1 MFTFSILI
9 ICLLL
14 IAGNAFFVAMEL
26 SLIRVRSSR
35 MELLSRKGD
44 LRAIQVQE
52 MLRRLDDY
60 MAAFQLG
67 ITVISLA
74 LGWIGEPA
82 LALWLERHLSGLGV
96 FLPAHLIHVL
106 ALAVGLSL
114 LSMIQIVL
122 GELVPRAVGI
132 QRAEV
137 ISLWGAYPLR
147 AYARAIRPLVALMSG
162 LSKAVLKLVGMKPAA
177 ESESTLSEDEMR
189 VLLGENQEKGS
200 FPLERLLLLENL
212 FDLGK
217 ALVADA
223 MVPAEKIAFLSVDKS
238 WAENMEIVRLRR
250 FSRYPLCFGGLDK
263 VLGLVH
269 IKDLVLKAAT
279 PPAPEPDLRQI
290 RRDLAE
296 VSEGESLEKLVK
308 TFPDKGI
315 HMAVVKDGQGRVT
328 GLITLE
334 DILEELVGEI
344 NDEFD
349 LPQAWSLADLVV
361 GPAVAVGLQA
371 SDRKAAVATLLS
383 RLKAAV
389 PELNE
394 EEILKAVMDREAKLS
409 SAVGRGAAVPHARL
423 ANLPRPFIAVG
434 RFAKPV
440 PGPSPD
446 NVPVRLVFLILTPV
460 STPIVQLK
468 ILSRIAALLTNE
480 NLRRKLLRAKT
491 GEALLETLRT
501 ADTLLAV

>member
-35 MELLSRKGD
+35 MELLARKGD

-82 LALWLERHLSGLGV
+82 LAIWLERHLSGLGV
-96 FLPAHLIHVL
+96 FLPGHLVHIL

-122 GELVPRAVGI
+122 GELVPRAIGI
-132 QRAEV
+132 QRAEA
-137 ISLWGAYPLR
+137 ISLWGSYPMR

-162 LSKAVLKLVGMKPAA
+162 LSKAVLKLVGLKPAA

-223 MVPAEKIAFLSVDKS
+223 MVPVEKIAFLSVDKS

-250 FSRYPLCFGGLDK
+250 FSRYPLCAGGLDS
-263 VLGLVH
+263 VLGMVH
-269 IKDLVLKAAT
+269 IKDLVLKVA
-279 PPAPEPDLRQI
+279 APEPDLRQI

-296 VSEGESLEKLVK
+296 VPEGESLEKLVK

-315 HMAVVKDGQGRVT
+315 HMAVVKNAQGRVT

-349 LPQAWSLADLVV
+349 LPQAWNLADLVV

-371 SDRKAAVATLLS
+371 SDRKAAVVTLLS

-389 PELNE
+389 PELDE
-394 EEILKAVMDREAKLS
+394 GEVLKAVMDREAKLS

-423 ANLPRPFIAVG
+423 VSLSRPFIAVG

-468 ILSRIAALLTNE
+468 VLSRIAALLTNE

>member
-1 MFTFSILI
+1 MFTLSLACIV
-9 ICLLL
+9 L

-26 SLIRVRSSR
+26 SLIRVRSTR
-35 MELLSRKGD
+35 IELLARKGD
-44 LRAIQVQE
+44 LRAVQVQE
-52 MLRRLDDY
+52 MLSRLDDY
-60 MAAFQLG
+60 MAAFQVG

-82 LALWLERHLSGLGV
+82 LAHWVEGRLAGLGL
-96 FLPAHLIHVL
+96 FFPGHLVH
-106 ALAVGLSL
+106 ALAFALGLSF
-114 LSMIQIVL
+114 LSMAQIVL
-122 GELVPRAVGI
+122 GELVPRAIGI
-132 QRAEV
+132 QRAEK
-137 ISLWGAYPLR
+137 ISLWGSYPMR
-147 AYARAIRPLVALMSG
+147 AYARAIRPVVALMSG
-162 LSKAVLKLVGMKPAA
+162 LSKAVLGLLGFKPAA
-177 ESESTLSEDEMR
+177 ETESIVSEEEMR

-212 FDLGK
+212 FDLGSAK
-217 ALVADA
+217 VSDA
-223 MVPAEKIAFLSVDKS
+223 MVPSDKIAFLSTSKT
-238 WAENMEIVRLRR
+238 WAENMELIRLRR
-250 FSRYPLCFGGLDK
+250 FSRYPLCAGGLDSA
-263 VLGLVH
+263 LGMVH
-269 IKDLVLKAAT
+269 IKDLVLKAPT
-279 PPAPEPDLRQI
+279 APQTVPDLRQI
-290 RRDLAE
+290 KRDLAE

-315 HMAVVKDGQGRVT
+315 HMAVVKDAQGHVT

-334 DILEELVGEI
+334 DILEELIGEV

-349 LPQAWSLADLVV
+349 LPQAWNLADLVV

-371 SDRKAAVATLLS
+371 SDRKAAAATLLS

-394 EEILKAVMDREAKLS
+394 EEVLKAVMDREAKLP

-423 ANLPRPFIAVG
+423 ASLSRPFVAVG
-434 RFAKPV
+434 RFSKPV
-440 PGPSPD
+440 PGPTPD

-460 STPIVQLK
+460 SAPIIQLK

>member
-1 MFTFSILI
+1 
-9 ICLLL
+9 LL

-35 MELLSRKGD
+35 IELLARKGD
-44 LRAIQVQE
+44 PRAVQVQE
-52 MLRRLDDY
+52 MLGRLDDY
-60 MAAFQLG
+60 LAAFQLG
-67 ITVISLA
+67 ITVLSLA

-82 LALWLERHLSGLGV
+82 LAHWLERRLGGLGV
-96 FLPAHLIHVL
+96 LLPGHLAH
-106 ALAVGLSL
+106 ALAIVLGLSL
-114 LSMIQIVL
+114 LSMTQIVL

-132 QRAEV
+132 QNADV
-137 ISLWGAYPLR
+137 ISLWGSYPMR

-162 LSKAVLKLVGMKPAA
+162 LSKAVLKLLGFKPAA
-177 ESESTLSEDEMR
+177 ESESTLSEEEMR
-189 VLLGENQEKGS
+189 VLLGQNQEQGS

-212 FDLGK
+212 FDLGR
-217 ALVADA
+217 ASVADA
-223 MVPAEKIAFLSVDKS
+223 MVPVEKIAFLSVDKS
-238 WAENMEIVRLRR
+238 WAENMEVVRLRR
-250 FSRYPLCFGGLDK
+250 FSRYPLCAGGLDG
-263 VLGLVH
+263 VLGMVH
-269 IKDLVLKAAT
+269 IKDLVLKT
-279 PPAPEPDLRQI
+279 PAPTAPAPAAQEAPAPDLRQI
-290 RRDLAE
+290 KRALAE

-308 TFPDKGI
+308 TFPDQGI
-315 HMAVVKDGQGRVT
+315 HMAVVKNTQGRVT

-344 NDEFD
+344 HDEFD
-349 LPQAWSLADLVV
+349 LPQAWNLADLVV

-371 SDRKAAVATLLS
+371 SDHKAAVAALLS
-383 RLKAAV
+383 RLKAAA

-394 EEILKAVMDREAKLS
+394 EETLKAVMDREAKLS

-423 ANLPRPFIAVG
+423 PSLSRPFIAVG

-440 PGPSPD
+440 PGPTPD

-460 STPIVQLK
+460 SAPIIQLR

>member
-1 MFTFSILI
+1 MFTLISI
-9 ICLLL
+9 CALL
-14 IAGNAFFVAMEL
+14 IAGNAFFVLMEFAL
-26 SLIRVRSSR
+26 VKVRASR
-35 MELLSRKGD
+35 IELLARKGN
-44 LRAIQVQE
+44 LRAVQVQE
-52 MLRRLDDY
+52 ILGRLDDY
-60 MAAFQLG
+60 LAASQAG

-82 LALWLERHLSGLGV
+82 LARWLQGVLSGFGV
-96 FLPAHLIHVL
+96 VLPGHVLHGCAFAL
-106 ALAVGLSL
+106 ALALLSL
-114 LSMIQIVL
+114 AHIVL
-122 GELVPRAVGI
+122 GELVPRAIGI
-132 QRAEV
+132 QKADLV
-137 ISLWGAYPLR
+137 SLWGAIPLR
-147 AYARAIRPLVALMSG
+147 LYARAIRPVVVLMSS
-162 LSKAVLKLVGMKPAA
+162 LSIGILKLLGFKPAA
-177 ESESTLSEDEMR
+177 ESESAVSEEEMR
-189 VLLGENQEKGS
+189 VLLGETQEKGS

-212 FDLGK
+212 FDLGSAK
-217 ALVADA
+217 VSDA
-223 MVPAEKIAFLSVDKS
+223 MVPADKIAFLSAEKT
-238 WAENMEIVRLRR
+238 WAENLETVRLRR
-250 FSRYPLCFGGLDK
+250 FSRYPLCAGGPDK
-263 VLGLVH
+263 PVGMVH
-269 IKDLVLKAAT
+269 VKDLVLKPAEGAA
-279 PPAPEPDLRQI
+279 PDLRQI
-290 RRDLAE
+290 KRDLAE

-315 HMAVVKDGQGRVT
+315 HMAVVKDAQGRVS

-334 DILEELVGEI
+334 DIMEELVGEI

-349 LPQAWSLADLVV
+349 LPQAWNLADLVV

-371 SDRKAAVATLLS
+371 SDRKAAMALLVS
-383 RLKAAV
+383 RLKSAV

-394 EEILKAVMDREAKLS
+394 EEVLKAVLDREAKLP

-423 ANLPRPFIAVG
+423 PGLSRPFVTVG